1 MKSLME
7 FYKIIFF
14 SAVVVF
20 CIVFILS
27 NIENGQ
33 KIETYLEKSVP
44 LIGTDL
50 PRNLG
55 FEGVGIK
62 IAVIDTGI
70 DYNHPDLF
78 GFGPDGKVIG
88 GYDYVD
94 KDEEPM
100 DTNGHGTE
108 VAGIIAANGILKGVA
123 PKAKLLAYRVS
134 STGES
139 VSADFIVEAIHRAIE
154 DQVDIINISLGVNK
168 TNDKLDSA
176 VKEAVKNGIV
186 VVAAAGNNG
195 PGIGTI
201 GSPAKSISA
210 LTVGAS
216 YNNIT
221 SSLVSTFEV
230 EEKQYQVLP
239 MLGTTALSE
248 PITARVVFGGYGRVD
263 DLANLDLKDSI
274 LLVERGSDVKGE
286 TIYFSEK
293 EYNAAQ
299 SGAKAIMIY
308 NNEVG
313 IFFGEL
319 AHPNADSS
327 YRPTI
332 PALSMSRDD
341 GLALKEVTQK
351 ETIAKLNV
359 FYHPDF
365 VTPFSSR
372 GPVSPFYIK
381 PDLVAPGV
389 FVNSTLTGGK
399 YNLTSGTS
407 FAAPHVS
414 GAVALLLEKNS
425 DLKPSEVASILS
437 TTSEPVSN
445 PYGNIFPVEVSGSGR
460 INLTRAFSADMI
472 IVPHNLVFN
481 ISLEKSFQ
489 GKSLHLKSIHGV
501 IPPLEIEFSVE
512 ESGINFEHSFESDL
526 LNVKVSLTEEKLG
539 DFEGM
544 LILHDGK
551 TRYHIP
557 ILIHITKGAINT
569 IEKDGMLSFSLDY
582 PEAWSY
588 AKISV
593 TSIETGQTRVTSITP
608 EKNSTLV
615 AYDAGENWIEAQI
628 TTQNG
633 TDTAY
638 GTITVQHPSEKTGL
652 EFLEL
657 VGIPVKHILIISG
670 ILVAAVMVG
679 LRFRH
684 S

>member
-7 FYKIIFF
+7 LYKIIFF
-14 SAVVVF
+14 SVVVVF

-44 LIGTDL
+44 LIGADL

-55 FEGVGIK
+55 FEGEGIR
-62 IAVIDTGI
+62 IGVIDTGI

-78 GFGPDGKVIG
+78 GFGPDGKVVG

-94 KDEEPM
+94 NDKEPM

-108 VAGIIAANGILKGVA
+108 VAGIIAANGNLKGVA
-123 PKAKLLAYRVS
+123 PKAKLFAYRVS
-134 STGES
+134 STGEA
-139 VSADFIVEAIHRAIE
+139 VSSDFIVKAIHRAIE

-168 TNDKLDSA
+168 TNDELDNA

-201 GSPAKSISA
+201 GSPARSISA

-221 SSLVSTFEV
+221 SSLVSTFEIG
-230 EEKQYQVLP
+230 EKQYQVLP
-239 MLGTTALSE
+239 MLGTSASSE
-248 PITARVVFGGYGRVD
+248 PINAKVVFGGYGRVN
-263 DLANLDLKDSI
+263 DLANLDLKDTI
-274 LLVERGSDVKGE
+274 LLVERGSDVKEE

-299 SGAKAIMIY
+299 SGAKAVIVY
-308 NNEVG
+308 NNEPG

-319 AHPNADSS
+319 ARRTADSS
-327 YRPTI
+327 YLPTI

-341 GLALKEVTQK
+341 GLALKEALQN
-351 ETIAKLNV
+351 ETMAKLNV

-389 FVNSTLTGGK
+389 FVNSTLIGGK
-399 YNLTSGTS
+399 YNMTSGTS

-414 GAVALLLEKNS
+414 GAVALLLEKEP
-425 DLKPSEVASILS
+425 DLKPFEIASILS
-437 TTSEPVSN
+437 TTTDPVSDS
-445 PYGNIFPVEVSGSGR
+445 YGNIFPVEISGSGR
-460 INLTRAFSADMI
+460 INLTRAFSADVI
-472 IVPHNLVFN
+472 IVPHTLVFN
-481 ISLEKSFQ
+481 LSLEKPFET
-489 GKSLHLKSIHGV
+489 KSLHLKSIQGIV
-501 IPPLEIEFSVE
+501 PPLAVEFSLE
-512 ESGINFEHSFESDL
+512 ESGIKFEHSLENDL
-526 LNVKVSLTEEKLG
+526 LNVKLSLTEEKLG

-544 LILHDGK
+544 ITLHDDK
-551 TRYHIP
+551 VLYHVP
-557 ILIHITKGAINT
+557 ILIHITKGAINAT
-569 IEKDGMLSFSLDY
+569 EKDGMLSFSLDY
-582 PEAWSY
+582 PETWQY

-593 TSIETGQTRVTSITP
+593 TNMETAQTRVTSITP
-608 EKNSTLV
+608 EKNSSLV

-628 TTQNG
+628 TTQSG
-633 TDTAY
+633 IDTAY
-638 GTITVQHPSEKTGL
+638 GIITVQYPSEKPGL

-657 VGIPVKHILIISG
+657 LGIPPKHILIISV
-670 ILVAAVMVG
+670 ILVAAVIVG
-679 LRFRH
+679 LKFRR